1 LIESIKS
8 TKPVDEGNIRV
19 NVHRIKDHLDHKDVK
34 SVTWVSTEQMLADPL
49 TKKKAD
55 TSALREMLKTG
66 NWARQRGERRGESE
80 Y

>member
-1 LIESIKS
+1 
-8 TKPVDEGNIRV
+8 
-19 NVHRIKDHLDHKDVK
+19 
-34 SVTWVSTEQMLADPL
+34 MLADPL

-66 NWARQRGERRGESE
+66 NWERRREERRVESE

>member
-1 LIESIKS
+1 
-8 TKPVDEGNIRV
+8 
-19 NVHRIKDHLDHKDVK
+19 
-34 SVTWVSTEQMLADPL
+34 MLADPL

-66 NWARQRGERRGESE
+66 NWERQREERRGESE